1 MNAARQIVTYT
12 NDGLADVAASVG
24 YPSIQALNKH
34 YQAAFGVTRV
44 EDSTRVNLYRVD
56 GNGPVPSI

>member
-1 MNAARQIVTYT
+1 MDTVRQIVTYT

-34 YQAAFGVTRV
+34 YQAAFGVTSV
-44 EDSTRVNLYRVD
+44 EDRTRVNLY
-56 GNGPVPSI
+56 